1 MSLKKNNYRWLL
13 VNSTDPAH
21 ELKWLIH
28 ELQGAEER
36 SEKVH
41 IIGIFITFYH
51 QTGKKSLI
59 IGHIAPGSSDCMKT
73 WSKNFYNIINRYE
86 DTVVALFY
94 GHSHADEFEL
104 FYDVQEYSSK
114 TSISKRFRWW
124 KSKNIKDLKYTGD
137 GIADYFF
144 LYFCGH

>member
-1 MSLKKNNYRWLL
+1 
-13 VNSTDPAH
+13 
-21 ELKWLIH
+21 
-28 ELQGAEER
+28 
-36 SEKVH
+36 
-41 IIGIFITFYH
+41 
-51 QTGKKSLI
+51 
-59 IGHIAPGSSDCMKT
+59 MKT

-114 TSISKRFRWW
+114 TSINKRFRWW
-124 KSKNIKDLKYTGD
+124 KSKNINDLKYTGD

-144 LYFCGH
+144 SFFLWWLNHNLL

>member
-1 MSLKKNNYRWLL
+1 M
-13 VNSTDPAH
+13 
-21 ELKWLIH
+21 
-28 ELQGAEER
+28 
-36 SEKVH
+36 H

-137 GIADYFF
+137 GIADNFF
-144 LYFCGH
+144 LFFVVTKSQFVVVCIACRSTYCSCLFSSFSHKLYKL